1 MNETA
6 VWERRMRY
14 RMLVL
19 VLVVSAIPSALY
31 SQQSKS
37 SLNNTQLLGKR
48 TFVQRCSVCHTPT
61 LRSDKTYGPYLSRER
76 VEDKEDVVRSTI
88 REGREG
94 LMPGFKYGLDDS
106 EIDAIIE
113 FLKTLPPPAPR
124 PSGPASG
131 QDANP
136 DA

>member
-1 MNETA
+1 
-6 VWERRMRY
+6 MRY
-14 RMLVL
+14 RMLAL
-19 VLVVSAIPSALY
+19 VLVVSTIPSTIY
-31 SQQSKS
+31 SQKSKS
-37 SLNNTQLLGKR
+37 SLSDTQKLGKQ

-76 VEDKEDVVRSTI
+76 VEDREDVIRSTI

-94 LMPGFKYGLDDS
+94 LMPGFKYGLDDL

-113 FLKTLPPPAPR
+113 FLKTMPPPSPK
-124 PSGPASG
+124 PSSPAGS
-131 QDANP
+131 QNPNP